1 MVRMAGIAD
10 DRTGREW
17 DEILERAR
25 PGLAQLNDLYER
37 HVRVTEALAE
47 LRQRQVDEATE
58 LSCRAYQHGSMD
70 TISDVDPAAGLLITA
85 INRRQLVIQM
95 LEQSQ
100 ATLHAQ
106 KDAIIRELQGPI
118 QATAD
123 PEESGPEGEPDGSG
137 QERE

>member
-1 MVRMAGIAD
+1 MVRMVGIAD

-37 HVRVTEALAE
+37 HVRITEALTE
-47 LRQRQVDEATE
+47 LRQRQVDETTE
-58 LSCRAYQHGSMD
+58 LSCRAYRHGNMPTT
-70 TISDVDPAAGLLITA
+70 TISDVDPTAGLLITA

-100 ATLHAQ
+100 ADLHAQ
-106 KDAIIRELQGPI
+106 KEAIIRELQGPV

-123 PEESGPEGEPDGSG
+123 TVGSGPEGEPDASNP
-137 QERE
+137 E